1 MSGISGPSGPGSVGG
16 SGGVKPAEGAT
27 EAAGIGAAEGVAGVG
42 VVAQAAAAGAVEAT
56 SPALALF
63 DRIAAVC
70 AQTPGQDRAAAV
82 RLAVAAVI
90 DEAIPGLDA
99 EAQGALVAKV
109 SEAVNGDP
117 ELSARLDR
125 LLRVAG

>member
-1 MSGISGPSGPGSVGG
+1 
-16 SGGVKPAEGAT
+16 
-27 EAAGIGAAEGVAGVG
+27 VAGVTP
-42 VVAQAAAAGAVEAT
+42 AAPLGGVEAL

-70 AQTPGQDRAAAV
+70 AAQVGLARGEAV
-82 RLAVAAVI
+82 RTAVAAVI
-90 DEAIPGLDA
+90 DDAIPGLDP
-99 EAQGALVAKV
+99 EARLAVVGKV
-109 SEAVNGDP
+109 TEAVNGDP